1 MQSFKES
8 IIIPYRLYK
17 KCNFSKEKNEND
29 KFSSRNIEEKQ
40 NNYIKERMFNQNPY
54 TIYGTSIS
62 NHLKP
67 QANYNTNYQMDLT
80 QKSDSKQT
88 ISNDEILAHIKV
100 AERPNIR
107 NILIELNNNKV
118 SWNNFGEI
126 IINEKVRHSTSIID
140 IMRFF
145 SNTVKIKSSQD
156 IPNGANEIFDILQEM
171 KIPLIWMRNTPEKVQ
186 QKEYAILSEEK
197 DRLITRPYPPYFYD
211 DTLINNEPYNMYA
224 EYDEYD
230 KDDNSQQDTLAF
242 MTPPEL
248 KSTPKKEPKSDDT
261 GILPGLKQKYEFGA
275 TPPGFSN
282 IFGVLPS
289 GISKTDKTP
298 INKTPTFS
306 KPFETPFPST
316 PSKPS
321 GAPFPSTPGMSDKL
335 KEKYISTPGMSD
347 ILKEKY
353 GDILKEKYNAKK
365 AKIDKE
371 IKKQLALSKIAEKS
385 TVKTP
390 LSITSSRGRHLRPS
404 LKRREMME
412 VNWDNTLKTK

>member
-67 QANYNTNYQMDLT
+67 QANYNTNYQMGLT

-145 SNTVKIKSSQD
+145 SNTVKIKSSRD

-224 EYDEYD
+224 EYD
-230 KDDNSQQDTLAF
+230 
-242 MTPPEL
+242 
-248 KSTPKKEPKSDDT
+248 
-261 GILPGLKQKYEFGA
+261 
-275 TPPGFSN
+275 
-282 IFGVLPS
+282 
-289 GISKTDKTP
+289 
-298 INKTPTFS
+298 
-306 KPFETPFPST
+306 
-316 PSKPS
+316 
-321 GAPFPSTPGMSDKL
+321 
-335 KEKYISTPGMSD
+335 
-347 ILKEKY
+347 
-353 GDILKEKYNAKK
+353 
-365 AKIDKE
+365 
-371 IKKQLALSKIAEKS
+371 
-385 TVKTP
+385 
-390 LSITSSRGRHLRPS
+390 
-404 LKRREMME
+404 
-412 VNWDNTLKTK
+412 